1 MPEPEEIHVEP
12 FPRGTRSRTLGEQIG
27 DRLIVAIAIG
37 EYLPGVQLPPER
49 ELAESLGVGRVTVR
63 AAIAR
68 LVDLGLL
75 QKRRGRSGGTF
86 VIGADAVRAEP
97 EIGRVLEA
105 ARAQLLDQ
113 YEAESWM
120 HGAVAAAAAQRHT
133 GSDREMLL
141 IRLDEFRAAGSGPE
155 AQAADELLHEAIAN
169 AAQSPA
175 LHDSLL
181 TLERRIHIRAP
192 LHPWGTEPTWQ
203 DMERRA
209 LRDHERLVG
218 AILARDVAEA
228 HEIGRLHA
236 RINIEHIEAAHFGT
250 RTVADERSGA

>member
-1 MPEPEEIHVEP
+1 MSEPEETHTEP
-12 FPRGTRSRTLGEQIG
+12 FPRGARTQTLSDRIG

-37 EYLPGVQLPPER
+37 EYLPGVQLSPER
-49 ELAESLGVGRVTVR
+49 ELAAALGVGRVTVR

-75 QKRRGRSGGTF
+75 QKRRGRNGGTF
-86 VIGADAVRAEP
+86 VIGSDAVRAEP
-97 EIGRVLEA
+97 EIAQVLEA

-133 GSDREMLL
+133 GSDRQALL
-141 IRLDEFRAAGSGPE
+141 LRLEEFRAAGSGPE
-155 AQAADELLHEAIAN
+155 AQAADELLHETIAR
-169 AAQSPA
+169 AARSPA
-175 LHDSLL
+175 LRDSLL
-181 TLERRIHIRAP
+181 ALERRIHVRAP
-192 LHPWGTEPTWQ
+192 LHPWGTEATWQ

-209 LRDHERLVG
+209 LRDHERLVE
-218 AILARDVAEA
+218 AILARDVAAA

-236 RINIEHIEAAHFGT
+236 RINIEHIEAVHVQI
-250 RTVADERSGA
+250 RTDADRARTA

>member
-1 MPEPEEIHVEP
+1 MPAPEETHLEP
-12 FPRGTRSRTLGEQIG
+12 FPRDTQSRTLGEQIG

-49 ELAESLGVGRVTVR
+49 ELAEALGVGRVTVR

-75 QKRRGRSGGTF
+75 RKQRGRTGGTF
-86 VIGADAVRAEP
+86 VIGSDAVRTEP
-97 EIGRVLEA
+97 AILQVLAA
-105 ARAQLLDQ
+105 ARARLLDQ
-113 YEAESWM
+113 YEAESWL

-133 GSDREMLL
+133 GSDREALL
-141 IRLDEFRAAGSGPE
+141 IRLEEFRAAGSGPE
-155 AQAADELLHEAIAN
+155 AQAADELLHETVAN
-169 AAQSPA
+169 AARSPA
-175 LHDSLL
+175 LHESLL
-181 TLERRIHIRAP
+181 TLERRLHIRAP

-209 LRDHERLVG
+209 LRDHERLVE
-218 AILARDVAEA
+218 AILARDVAAA

-236 RINIEHIEAAHFGT
+236 RINIEHVEAAHVT
-250 RTVADERSGA
+250 VRTDADR